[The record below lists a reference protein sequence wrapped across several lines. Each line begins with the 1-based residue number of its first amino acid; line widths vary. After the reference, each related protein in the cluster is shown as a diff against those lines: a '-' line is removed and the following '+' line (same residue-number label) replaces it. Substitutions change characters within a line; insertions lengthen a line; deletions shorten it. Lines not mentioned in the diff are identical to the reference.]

1 MNLILQGKPKKSIIV
16 YSIKTR
22 EVVEEVRVYDNGQ
35 LVQTGKIVK
44 DMSTVSKYKDAKK
57 RIGDKDVLFNAGKG
71 YYQIELKG

>member
-16 YSIKTR
+16 YSKKPR
-22 EVVEEVRVYDNGQ
+22 KVGEEVRVFDNGQ

-71 YYQIELKG
+71 YYQVKMND

>member
-16 YSIKTR
+16 YSQKPR
-22 EVVEEVRVYDNGQ
+22 KVGEEVRVFDNGQ
-35 LVQTGKIVK
+35 LVQTGKIVR
-44 DMSTVSKYKDAKK
+44 DMSTVKKIPGCQK